1 MLFWIIGAILFML
14 SGIHLYWMAG
24 GEAGAKAVIPS
35 NGSEP
40 LFRPGKAG
48 TGMVAAA
55 LALAGWF
62 VLELSGA
69 VERYVFPEWLF
80 SFGGWVL
87 GGIFLLRAIGDL
99 KWVGFFKKQRR
110 TLFATWD
117 TMFYSPLCLFLG
129 AGAIAAQIM

>member
-1 MLFWIIGAILFML
+1 ML

-24 GEAGAKAVIPS
+24 GEVGAKAVIPS

-62 VLELSGA
+62 VLELGGA

-87 GGIFLLRAIGDL
+87 GGIFLLRAIGEL
-99 KWVGFFKKQRR
+99 KWVGFFKKHKG
-110 TLFATWD
+110 TLFAAWD
-117 TMFYSPLCLFLG
+117 TMLFSPLCLFLG
-129 AGAIAAQIM
+129 AGTIAAQIM

>member
-1 MLFWIIGAILFML
+1 MLFWIIGAILFLL

-35 NGSEP
+35 NGTEP

-62 VLELSGA
+62 VLELGDA
-69 VERYVFPEWLF
+69 VERYLFPEWLF
-80 SFGGWVL
+80 SFGGWHWAVFSCFGL
-87 GGIFLLRAIGDL
+87 
-99 KWVGFFKKQRR
+99 
-110 TLFATWD
+110 
-117 TMFYSPLCLFLG
+117 
-129 AGAIAAQIM
+129 